1 MASHFRFDLFDKEAK
16 AMIAARLPLPAYDN
30 LLKTSQAFN
39 MLDARGAVGVT
50 ERAELFSRMRLLARE
65 VSKLWLERR
74 EEQGFP
80 LLESAWS
87 AGPAGAEAPK
97 PRAAAPAGPLPT
109 APESFLLEIGSEEL
123 PAQDVTAG
131 ARQLQELLPPLLA
144 KLRLSHGKVTVG
156 ATPRRLTAVVEALA
170 PVQAERKEKVRG
182 PPAKA
187 ARGADGAW
195 TKAAEGFAKKSG
207 VETSALTVEADDK
220 GTEYVWAVVQESG
233 KPAAEVLAAEL
244 PGLVTAIT
252 YPRTMR
258 WDSEASYSRPLRW
271 LVALHGAA
279 PVHFTAAGVES
290 GTVTRVL
297 RKDKQPERTVAD
309 VASHLKTLARALSLS
324 LSSLLCVSLAR
335 CHHWDH
341 PQPLASPPRH

>member
-1 MASHFRFDLFDKEAK
+1 
-16 AMIAARLPLPAYDN
+16 MIAARLPLPAYDN